1 MNTVLVTQDIW
12 PQLTKAASGARQRCA
27 VAVAYF
33 GAGASRLL
41 PLSKGSR
48 LVVDASERA
57 VASGQ
62 TCPGDLSKLVERGVA
77 IYSVPNLHAKV
88 FVLGKTAYV
97 GSTNVSSRSAS
108 QLVEAVLRTTEP
120 SAVRAARKF
129 VEDHCL
135 RELTPEVLKR
145 LSELYRPPLIPGGT
159 PKLRRVADS
168 AIRPTLPRLFLAQ
181 LHLMDWCDHDQVQHD
196 AGLVVARKR
205 REHPRTFELTSFRV
219 AGRCRYEEGD
229 VVIQVTD
236 EGSGKALVSPPANVL
251 HVHPRQDSRGQV
263 TFVYLEHAAHRRRDV
278 RDVARKLD
286 RGSLTRLRRDGMVR
300 DKAFARLLLGL
311 WSA

>member
-1 MNTVLVTQDIW
+1 MNTVFVSQDIW
-12 PQLTKAASGARQRCA
+12 PELSEAVGRAKKRCV

-41 PLSKGSR
+41 PLEKGSR

-62 TCPGDLSKLVERGVA
+62 TCPADLLTLVKRGVGV
-77 IYSVPNLHAKV
+77 YSVPNLHAKV

-120 SAVRAARKF
+120 GAVQAARKF
-129 VEDHCL
+129 VEAHCL
-135 RELTPEVLKR
+135 HELTPEVLKH
-145 LSELYRPPLIPGGT
+145 LSKLYRPPLISGG
-159 PKLRRVADS
+159 KRKHRSVVDS
-168 AIRPTLPRLFLAQ
+168 AKRPTLPRLFLAQ
-181 LHLMDWCDHDQVQHD
+181 LHLGEWSDRDQALHD

-219 AGRCRYEEGD
+219 AGRCRYQRGD

-236 EGSGKALVSPPANVL
+236 EGAGRVLVSPPANVL
-251 HVHPRQDSRGQV
+251 HVRRRPGGKSPV
-263 TFVYLEHAAHRRRDV
+263 AFVYLEHASRPRRDV
-278 RDVARKLD
+278 RKLATQLG
-286 RGSLTRLRRDGMVR
+286 RGSLRRLRRDGLVR
-300 DKAFARLLLGL
+300 DKAFARSLLGL
-311 WSA
+311 WSS

>member
-1 MNTVLVTQDIW
+1 MSTVFVTQDIW
-12 PQLTKAASGARQRCA
+12 PELSKAVGRAKKRCI

-41 PLSKGSR
+41 PLEKGSR

-62 TCPGDLSKLVERGVA
+62 TCPADLLKLVKRGVA
-77 IYSVPNLHAKV
+77 VCSVPNLHAKV

-120 SAVRAARKF
+120 DAVQAARKF

-135 RELTPEVLKR
+135 HELTPEVLKH
-145 LSELYRPPLIPGGT
+145 LSKLYRPPLIPGGKSKQSSV
-159 PKLRRVADS
+159 PDS
-168 AIRPTLPRLFLAQ
+168 AKRPTLPRLFLAQ
-181 LHLMDWCDHDQVQHD
+181 LRLIEWSDRDQALHD

-205 REHPRTFELTSFRV
+205 RKHPRTFELTSFRV
-219 AGRCRYEEGD
+219 AGRCRYEPGD

-236 EGSGKALVSPPANVL
+236 EGAGKVLVSPPANVL
-251 HVHPRQDSRGQV
+251 HIRRRQDAKGHV
-263 TFVYLEHAAHRRRDV
+263 AFVYLEHAARGRREV
-278 RDVARKLD
+278 GKLAIQLG
-286 RGSLTRLRRDGMVR
+286 RGSLRQLRREGLVR
-300 DKAFARLLLGL
+300 DKAFARSLLGR
-311 WSA
+311 WTS